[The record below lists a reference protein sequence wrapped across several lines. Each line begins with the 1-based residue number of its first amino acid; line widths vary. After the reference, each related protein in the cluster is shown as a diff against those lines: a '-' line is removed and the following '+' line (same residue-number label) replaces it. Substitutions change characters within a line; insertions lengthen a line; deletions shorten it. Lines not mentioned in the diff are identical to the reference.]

1 MTQFQASFETFPDG
15 TFLLRLRTPDRA
27 DDIIL
32 TGHKNFDLDEYAKIK
47 EIFPETLKFSAYRK
61 VG

>member
-1 MTQFQASFETFPDG
+1 MTSFQARFEMFPDG
-15 TFLLRLRTPDRA
+15 TFALCLRTNSYGNDLV
-27 DDIIL
+27 L

-47 EIFPETLKFSAYRK
+47 DIFPETLKFSAYRK

>member
-1 MTQFQASFETFPDG
+1 MTQFQARLETLPDG
-15 TFLLRLRTPDRA
+15 SFALTIRAPDRD
-27 DDIIL
+27 DDIVL
-32 TGHKNFDLDEYAKIK
+32 HGHENFDLDEYAKIK

>member
-1 MTQFQASFETFPDG
+1 MTQFQARLETFPDG
-15 TFLLRLRTPDRA
+15 TFALCIRA
-27 DDIIL
+27 HGDDIIL

>member
-1 MTQFQASFETFPDG
+1 MTQFQARLEAFPDG
-15 TFLLRLRTPDRA
+15 SFALTIRTPDWG
-27 DDIIL
+27 DDIVL
-32 TGHKNFDLDEYAKIK
+32 HGHKNFDFDEYAKIK

>member
-1 MTQFQASFETFPDG
+1 MTSFQARFETFPDG
-15 TFLLRLRTPDRA
+15 TFVLAIRTHG

-32 TGHKNFDLDEYAKIK
+32 TGNKNFDLDEYAKIK

-61 VG
+61 VV